1 MITVQTRTSASRSQN
16 CIICFSRSVL
26 VHLAVR
32 DHDARVGELLL
43 QPRGL
48 PVDRRDAVVDPED
61 LALAQELAPDR
72 AEREP
77 LVVRTDVREHRLA
90 VLGRRV
96 DRRHVADAG
105 ERHLE
110 RPRDRRRG
118 HRQDV
123 HVRAQLLQ
131 PLLVRHAE
139 PLLLVDDHE
148 PEVLERDVGARGGG
162 ACRSRRRRR
171 PSRRRR

>member
-1 MITVQTRTSASRSQN
+1 MITVDTRMSASRSQKPHHLPLEH
-16 CIICFSRSVL
+16 VL

-32 DHDARVGELLL
+32 DHDARVGHLLL

-61 LALAQELAPDR
+61 LTLAQELAPDG

-77 LVVRTDVREHRLA
+77 LVVLADVREHRLP

-96 DRRHVADAG
+96 DGRHVADAG

-110 RPRDRRRG
+110 RPRDRRRR
-118 HRQDV
+118 HRE
-123 HVRAQLLQ
+123 HVDLRAELLQ
-131 PLLVRHAE
+131 PLLVGDAE
-139 PLLLVDDHE
+139 PLLLVDDDE
-148 PEVLERDVGARGGG
+148 ARG
-162 ACRSRRRRR
+162 
-171 PSRRRR
+171 P